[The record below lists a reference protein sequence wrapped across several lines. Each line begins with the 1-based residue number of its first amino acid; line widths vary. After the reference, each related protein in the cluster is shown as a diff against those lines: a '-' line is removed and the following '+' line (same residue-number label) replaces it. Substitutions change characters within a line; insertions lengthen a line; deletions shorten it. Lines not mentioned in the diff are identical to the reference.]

1 MLMTGSGEWLHL
13 QSSLVLRCLQLMSV
27 LLTLSL
33 YTMIQIFIAKVVSKP
48 RVGVAEIDPTQA
60 VYSGFFFPMG
70 FWP

>member
-33 YTMIQIFIAKVVSKP
+33 YTMIQIFIAKVVSGQNTVLGL
-48 RVGVAEIDPTQA
+48 RR
-60 VYSGFFFPMG
+60 
-70 FWP
+70 